1 MIYSGGG
8 GWNVNVSGADRGTVV
23 YCHGNPESLQIGSKC
38 QLFKQTV
45 WALFTG
51 TCFPPGVDADLGY
64 EGAGSFRWNVRAI
77 MRQEMQRQSRES
89 LFAHF
94 GAKWAVIKAP
104 WCFFNLSTNAQRAFQ
119 QDAPVTLTFE
129 HPVSPK
135 NIDGFIYLL
144 LLRSVSHILSYF
156 PNRSVAYYFTPR
168 PFDGFISPLRCWL
181 PVA

>member
-1 MIYSGGG
+1 MGSWGG
-8 GWNVNVSGADRGTVV
+8 GWNGNVSGADRGTVV
-23 YCHGNPESLQIGSKC
+23 YCHGNPEPLQIGSKC

-77 MRQEMQRQSRES
+77 MRQETQRQSRES

-94 GAKWAVIKAP
+94 AAKWAVIKAP

-119 QDAPVTLTFE
+119 QDAPDTPTFE
-129 HPVSPK
+129 PPGVSEK
-135 NIDGFIYLL
+135 HRWVHLL
-144 LLRSVSHILSYF
+144 IQSVSHILSSF
-156 PNRSVAYYFTPR
+156 PNFTT
-168 PFDGFISPLRCWL
+168 DWLRIILL
-181 PVA
+181 PVLLMASSLHYGADDL

>member
-1 MIYSGGG
+1 MIYSGEVGGG

-23 YCHGNPESLQIGSKC
+23 YCHGNLEPLQIGSKW

-51 TCFPPGVDADLGY
+51 TCFPPGVDVDLGY

-94 GAKWAVIKAP
+94 AAKRAVIKAP
-104 WCFFNLSTNAQRAFQ
+104 WCFFNLSTNAQRAFH
-119 QDAPVTLTFE
+119 QDAPVTPTFE
-129 HPVSPK
+129 CPVSPK
-135 NIDGFIYLL
+135 KNHPRVHLFITTSVRFSYSLL
-144 LLRSVSHILSYF
+144 FS
-156 PNRSVAYYFTPR
+156 
-168 PFDGFISPLRCWL
+168 
-181 PVA
+181 